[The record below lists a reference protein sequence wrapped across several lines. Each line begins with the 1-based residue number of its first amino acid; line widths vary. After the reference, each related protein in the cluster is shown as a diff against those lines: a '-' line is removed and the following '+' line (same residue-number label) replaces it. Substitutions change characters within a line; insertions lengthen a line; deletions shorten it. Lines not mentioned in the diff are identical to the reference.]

1 VLYHCGMKKCEVKL
15 QIVIEYN
22 AIVKE
27 EWRKKLE
34 DLGDD
39 PTNVNLKSISEVD
52 VWFIDT
58 QLFSLVRRHCLW
70 LGI

>member
-1 VLYHCGMKKCEVKL
+1 VLYHCGMKKYEVKL

-39 PTNVNLKSISEVD
+39 PTNVNLKSISEV
-52 VWFIDT
+52 VGG
-58 QLFSLVRRHCLW
+58 S
-70 LGI
+70 

>member
-15 QIVIEYN
+15 QIVFEYN
-22 AIVKE
+22 AIVK

-39 PTNVNLKSISEVD
+39 PTNVNLKSISEV
-52 VWFIDT
+52 VGG
-58 QLFSLVRRHCLW
+58 S
-70 LGI
+70 